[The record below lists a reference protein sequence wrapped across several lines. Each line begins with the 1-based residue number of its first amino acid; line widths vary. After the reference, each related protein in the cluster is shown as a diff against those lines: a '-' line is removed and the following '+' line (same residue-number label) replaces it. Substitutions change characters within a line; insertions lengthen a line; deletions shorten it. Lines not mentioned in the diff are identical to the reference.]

1 MRKIILFISLFLFLN
16 IDSNAQVTKDYA
28 VPIQATVNAST
39 PSITLNW
46 TASSATNFSIY
57 RKLESANTWNVL
69 ATGIAGTTR
78 SYNDTNV
85 LVNTKYEYKI
95 TKNASGYNGYGYIV
109 TGINIDL
116 VEYRGTLILLM
127 DSIVA
132 GLSTDIAN
140 YIQSIEADGWKVKPL
155 VVGRYEAVSSVKS
168 KIINLYIEDPLNTKT
183 LFILGHVPVPYSG
196 SFTVPPDG
204 HTDHVAAWPTD
215 SYYGDMDAI
224 WDDIS
229 VNSTS
234 GSDPRNR
241 NIPGDGKF
249 DYDTPPTDIEL
260 EIGRVDFYNLSYF
273 SPITEFVLYQNYLRK
288 DIKYRQAGFSM
299 RAKGIID
306 DNFGTMSGEAF
317 ASSGWKS
324 FAPIIGDSNI
334 IEDDI
339 QTRCSGESFMYS
351 YGCGPGSYE
360 SCGGVLTSG
369 ALSTDSLRTV
379 INMLFGSYFGDWDS
393 PNNLMRSMIAQG
405 TALTTCWSGR
415 PHWYLHH
422 LALGE
427 NIGYSQR
434 RVQNNTG
441 MYYSS
446 SFDNGI
452 QIALMGDPTVRAHMI
467 VPPKNVRAT
476 YLKPQ
481 VLIQWDTI
489 LNEGIVGY
497 KIYKKNEA
505 GIYEAISPLIVNSNR
520 YYYNCVRDIGIDTFI
535 VKSIRLESS
544 ASGTYYNSSI
554 GSGDTAWINQVD
566 TFTGTIYSTIHS
578 STGSID
584 LYASSSI
591 EPTSY
596 IWDFGDGQSG
606 SDSFMQH
613 SYAHSG
619 SYTIQLIV
627 SNGCLSDT
635 IYKSVSLII
644 DQVDNLSANDIQ
656 IYPNPTSSKISIRS
670 DELIDQV
677 ILYDMQ
683 GNKVLESNET
693 ILDIEKA
700 DTGTYI
706 LKVVMRN
713 GLSIYRKICKI

>member
-249 DYDTPPTDIEL
+249 DYDTPHTDIEL

>member
-1 MRKIILFISLFLFLN
+1 MRKIILFISLFLFFN

-39 PSITLNW
+39 PSITLHW

-57 RKLESANTWNVL
+57 RKLESATTWNVL
-69 ATGIAGTTR
+69 ATGIAGSTR
-78 SYNDTNV
+78 SYTDTNV

-95 TKNASGYNGYGYIV
+95 TKNASSYNGYGYIV
-109 TGINIDL
+109 SGINIDL

-155 VVGRYEAVSSVKS
+155 VVGRYEAVSSVKG
-168 KIINLYIEDPLNTKT
+168 KIINLYVEDPLNTKT

-299 RAKGIID
+299 REKGIID

-369 ALSTDSLRTV
+369 TLSTDSLRTV

-434 RVQNNTG
+434 RVQNNSG

-452 QIALMGDPTVRAHMI
+452 QVALMGDPTVRAHMI

-489 LNEGIVGY
+489 LNEGIIGY
-497 KIYKKNEA
+497 KVYKKNEA

-554 GSGDTAWINQVD
+554 GSEDTAWINQVD
-566 TFTGTIYSTIHS
+566 TFTGSIYSTIHS
-578 STGSID
+578 STGSVEV
-584 LYASSSI
+584 YATSSL
-591 EPTSY
+591 EPTGY
-596 IWDFGDGQSG
+596 YWDFGDGQSG

-644 DQVDNLSANDIQ
+644 DQVDNLSANDIY

-706 LKVVMRN
+706 LKIVMQN

>member
-1 MRKIILFISLFLFLN
+1 MRKIILFISLFLFIN

-28 VPIQATVNAST
+28 VPIQAIINASD
-39 PSITLNW
+39 PSITLYW
-46 TASSATNFSIY
+46 TATSATNFSLY
-57 RKLESANTWNVL
+57 RKLETANTWTVL

-78 SYNDTNV
+78 SYTDTNV

-109 TGINIDL
+109 SGINIDL

-132 GLSTDIAN
+132 GLGIDITN

-168 KIINLYIEDPLNTKT
+168 KIINLYIEDPISTKT

-260 EIGRVDFYNLSYF
+260 EIGRVDFYNLSYY

-339 QTRCSGESFMYS
+339 QTRCSSESFMYS

-360 SCGGVLTSG
+360 SCGGVITSG
-369 ALSTDSLRTV
+369 TLSTDSLRTV

-476 YLKPQ
+476 YLNPQ

-489 LNEGIVGY
+489 LNEGILGY
-497 KIYKKNEA
+497 KVYKKNEA
-505 GIYEAISPLIVNSNR
+505 GIYEAISPLIVNNNR
-520 YYYNCVRDIGIDTFI
+520 YYYTCVTDIGIDTFI
-535 VKSIRLESS
+535 VKSIRLETS
-544 ASGTYYNSSI
+544 ASGTYYNSSV
-554 GSGDTAWINQVD
+554 GMGDTAWINQVD

-578 STGSID
+578 STGVVD
-584 LYASSSI
+584 LYASSSLV
-591 EPTSY
+591 PNSY

-619 SYTIQLIV
+619 TYTIQLIV

-635 IYKSVSLII
+635 IYKSVSFII
-644 DQVDNLSANDIQ
+644 DQVDNLTLNDIQ
-656 IYPNPTSSKISIRS
+656 IYPNPTSSKISIICY
-670 DELIDQV
+670 EPIDQV
-677 ILYDMQ
+677 ILFDLQ
-683 GNKVLESNET
+683 GNKVLEGNEA

-700 DTGTYI
+700 ATGTYV
-706 LKVVMRN
+706 LKIVMRN
-713 GLSIYRKICKI
+713 GTSLYRKICKI